1 MQWMGKCPFPG
12 EQMLFQAE
20 DVGHGFADWQW
31 IIAADV
37 LAIEELYDAPELLI
51 ESTGICQKPGLR
63 V

>member
-1 MQWMGKCPFPG
+1 
-12 EQMLFQAE
+12 MLFQAE